1 MISKAPENG
10 TWAQALRW
18 FFGIKDHRPLSTP
31 PTSNS
36 SPLKFTSPVLPNPV
50 NSKIA
55 DDDLSPHNEASCKIS
70 TTESPAGHHRPKRSR
85 TEYTLSQV
93 GDRDE
98 DLDLPSK
105 RLKTLQT
112 TWNCTGLPSETSA
125 YFNGRMLELS
135 RVTRQAITA
144 RMQYQRIRYH
154 ELDLIK
160 SILHDENELAQTQLI
175 AVDTQISSLQNA
187 LKDGEV
193 PIEKTGSK
201 GPGIPLGVS
210 SIPSFTLELMKVI
223 LHGKKSVESVVKVV
237 VFALDICALFG
248 LYCFE

>member
-1 MISKAPENG
+1 MLGLTSSSLGSRTSEFLSATPFSN
-10 TWAQALRW
+10 
-18 FFGIKDHRPLSTP
+18 RPRRPSSTP
-31 PTSNS
+31 PTSSS

-50 NSKIA
+50 DPKIA
-55 DDDLSPHNEASCKIS
+55 DDDLFPHNEASCKIS

-85 TEYTLSQV
+85 AEYTLSQV

-144 RMQYQRIRYH
+144 RLQYQRIRYH

-175 AVDTQISSLQNA
+175 AIDTQISSLQNT
-187 LKDGEV
+187 LEDGGV

-201 GPGIPLGVS
+201 GPGCMCRNSWAWCETYKG
-210 SIPSFTLELMKVI
+210 LEALESNSV
-223 LHGKKSVESVVKVV
+223 VESDSVVPG
-237 VFALDICALFG
+237 CA
-248 LYCFE
+248 EDE